1 MQAYLDQIGLF
12 IEINQAWA
20 GPVIFLLTFGESLFI
35 VGVLLPATALLLF
48 AGGLI
53 GSGLVPPTTVLLW
66 GVAGAIAGDAI
77 SFWMGRWVGP
87 TILRWR
93 VKR

>member
-20 GPVIFLLTFGESLFI
+20 GPVVFLLTFGESLFI

-77 SFWMGRWVGP
+77 SFLDGPVGG
-87 TILRWR
+87 THHIALASG
-93 VKR
+93 